1 MREPSL
7 ASRELIRLDG
17 HHIWAA
23 LASSPW
29 SFRLSCLY
37 VFFEYVRP
45 QSLYPS
51 LAFAP
56 WSLICILAAL
66 LAFVIE
72 GRNTK
77 WPTLPKA
84 ALAFFS
90 VVVVLSSLL
99 AYSPA
104 DALDPLRAYG
114 NWILAMV
121 LIAGTANTERRWL
134 IFLLLFLLWN
144 FKMSQHGFRSWVSR
158 GLTFSSW
165 GVTGGPGWFQ
175 NSGEFALQMGI
186 FAPLALRLLLTL
198 RQSLS
203 PFKKAILIFLPVTAV
218 TSVIASSSR
227 GGLLALVGIALFTVA
242 RSRYRVRSFLALG
255 VFGATV
261 WLLVPQQMKDR
272 FSSAGSDTTSLTRL
286 EYWRNGIDM
295 VKAYPALGVGHG
307 SWVSYYR
314 DHYFTQSDPLV
325 RHTERGEVKIE
336 VAHNSFVEVASQLG
350 LLGLSGF
357 LAIIV
362 SIFWV
367 NNKTRRL
374 LARTGKRGAFLRASA
389 LALDEGTIA
398 FCIAGFFM
406 SVAFYPFVW
415 FQLAMTVGVHAAASS
430 LLCAGSDS
438 PSLSPTSANRLIALG
453 QGRRQLSRTRRTP
466 QPLPQA
472 TQARRASDPDL
483 SSGRA

>member
-1 MREPSL
+1 M
-7 ASRELIRLDG
+7 RLDG
-17 HHIWAA
+17 HHILAA
-23 LASSPW
+23 LVTSPW
-29 SFRLSCLY
+29 SFRLTCVY

-45 QSLYPS
+45 QSLYPA

-56 WSLICILAAL
+56 WSLISILAAL
-66 LAFVIE
+66 LALVIE
-72 GRNTK
+72 GRSTK

-99 AYSPA
+99 AYSPT

-114 NWILAMV
+114 NWILAMI
-121 LIAGTANTERRWL
+121 LIAGTVNTERRWL
-134 IFLLLFLLWN
+134 IFLLFFLLWN

-186 FAPLALRLLLTL
+186 MAPLALRLLLSL

-203 PFKKAILIFLPVTAV
+203 PFKKTILVFLPVSAV
-218 TSVIASSSR
+218 TSVVASSSR
-227 GGLLALVGIALFTVA
+227 GGLLALVGIGLYAVI
-242 RSRYRVRSFLALG
+242 RSRYRIRSFLALG
-255 VFGATV
+255 IFSAAV
-261 WLLVPQQMKDR
+261 WFLVPQQMKNR

-286 EYWRNGIDM
+286 EYWKNGLEM
-295 VKAYPALGVGHG
+295 VKTYPVLGVGHG

-314 DHYFTQSDPLV
+314 DHYFTESDPLV
-325 RHTERGEVKIE
+325 RYTERGDVKIE

-357 LAIIV
+357 LAIIG

-367 NNKTRRL
+367 NNRTRRL
-374 LARTGKRGAFLRASA
+374 LARTGERGAFLRASA
-389 LALDEGTIA
+389 LALDEGAIA

-415 FQLAMTVGVHAAASS
+415 FQLAMTIGVHAAASS
-430 LLCAGSDS
+430 LLCDGSAS
-438 PSLSPTSANRLIALG
+438 CSVAHVSTNRLIGPG
-453 QGRRQLSRTRRTP
+453 QGRRQPSRTRRKL
-466 QPLPQA
+466 QPLPQPS
-472 TQARRASDPDL
+472 QAWRASDPDL
-483 SSGRA
+483 SDGRA